1 MSTYL
6 MISLHHES
14 FNPSVTT
21 IAQKFKQHDWWSE
34 NQGWKSLLNN
44 LRLIL
49 QPSVSLNLIMPWL
62 KVFPNPQLYWGFS
75 RLISFMNEFDCLR
88 YLVYFWDDFYLSSA

>member
-1 MSTYL
+1 
-6 MISLHHES
+6 MIGG
-14 FNPSVTT
+14 TK
-21 IAQKFKQHDWWSE
+21 IKAGRICK
-34 NQGWKSLLNN
+34 NN

-75 RLISFMNEFDCLR
+75 RLIAFMNEFDCLQ
-88 YLVYFWDDFYLSSA
+88 YLVYFWDDLYLSSA